1 MSDDKPFGLYLYK
14 KTSSRQT
21 VLRDLLQF
29 IRTVS
34 PGQSTS
40 FSYIE
45 ASTSLHPQ
53 LSLWENL
60 QIETGT
66 ANWSE
71 FTNSLNPECSALVN
85 LLKNPLQICADAQAW
100 ERFLVSLVKGL
111 KNSSRH
117 LLVDM
122 NEEFLSHL
130 LIQNFK
136 KNILGAVESKNVILA
151 TANTSLWLDCAHSL
165 VEREKYKFSIIELT
179 ATDLKKHWVA

>member
-1 MSDDKPFGLYLYK
+1 MIEDKPFGVYLFK
-14 KTSSRQT
+14 KSSSRQI
-21 VLRDLLQF
+21 VLKDLLQF
-29 IRTVS
+29 IRTIS

-45 ASTSLHPQ
+45 ASTSLHPN

-66 ANWSE
+66 ASWSE
-71 FTNSLNPECSALVN
+71 FTNTLNPECSALVS
-85 LLKNPLQICADAQAW
+85 LLKNPSQKCSDAQTW
-100 ERFLVSLVKGL
+100 EKFLVSLVKGL

-122 NEEFLSHL
+122 NEEILSQL
-130 LIQNFK
+130 LIENFK
-136 KNILGAVESKNVILA
+136 RNILGAVESKNVILA

-165 VEREKYKFSIIELT
+165 VERENYKFSIVEMKET
-179 ATDLKKHWVA
+179 VLKKNWVA